1 MGQTV
6 EISIKSSKSINM
18 ENKLTLILIIALS
31 GFFANTMLVQG
42 QTLPG
47 VELAYSE
54 PSTETY
60 LGAPSIVK
68 IDDGTYVASHQFFG
82 PGSCKCRTSIYQS
95 KDRGQTW
102 NRLTIIRGQFWSNM
116 FVWKSD
122 LYIMGVSEQY
132 GDLIIRKSTDGGRSW
147 TEPTNSTSGLLRDD
161 VEYHTA
167 PVPVV
172 VHNGRIWRAVEDRFP
187 PEKWGVNFRAFVISA
202 PVDSDLLNA
211 ASWTTSNR
219 IRYNQDWP
227 GNAWLEGNVVVNPD
241 GKLVN
246 ILRNNYQPVGGRA
259 AILDVSTY
267 GETVSFDPDTGFI
280 DLPGGMKKFTIRYD
294 GVTNKYWALS
304 NYVPDEFAGGNPER
318 TRNTLALISSN
329 DLREWEVNRIV
340 LQHPNVE
347 KVGFQYADWQFDGD
361 DIISLIRT
369 AYPNEQGVHAD
380 NQHNANYIMFKR
392 VSDFRDN

>member
-1 MGQTV
+1 M
-6 EISIKSSKSINM
+6 
-18 ENKLTLILIIALS
+18 
-31 GFFANTMLVQG
+31 
-42 QTLPG
+42 
-47 VELAYSE
+47 
-54 PSTETY
+54 
-60 LGAPSIVK
+60 
-68 IDDGTYVASHQFFG
+68 
-82 PGSCKCRTSIYQS
+82 
-95 KDRGQTW
+95 
-102 NRLTIIRGQFWSNM
+102 
-116 FVWKSD
+116 
-122 LYIMGVSEQY
+122 
-132 GDLIIRKSTDGGRSW
+132 
-147 TEPTNSTSGLLRDD
+147 
-161 VEYHTA
+161 
-167 PVPVV
+167 
-172 VHNGRIWRAVEDRFP
+172 
-187 PEKWGVNFRAFVISA
+187 
-202 PVDSDLLNA
+202 
-211 ASWTTSNR
+211 
-219 IRYNQDWP
+219 
-227 GNAWLEGNVVVNPD
+227 
-241 GKLVN
+241 
-246 ILRNNYQPVGGRA
+246 
-259 AILDVSTY
+259 DVSTY